1 MQTAIK
7 QQLNNIAQGLDENQG
22 VLRKLQQQLHEYGP
36 DFAERFTPLLHSIQA
51 QIKLLDVTPLKKIDD
66 LIDSENRASDALT
79 GHLAICF
86 KNNQLISNTLTQAKG
101 LITQAYN
108 QSLLN
113 PSRRS
118 SAIQQNRQEDAAA
131 ATPTPSIPPAAAT
144 TTNAPTMAS
153 APANANAPTPRPQ
166 PISVP
171 RPRGVR
177 SQPLTNQAPSL
188 TALNTTSPFNKNLPF
203 WRNLRIKKEVI
214 KELTTEEM
222 NQNNQ
227 TLLKEQESQ
236 TKLTDEK
243 DRQKITAEQNSE
255 THHHAPQMLDSFL
268 KDSILTCSIELTK
281 EFNGNAQVI
290 EDQLKTLR
298 ENLSEPTLASEAQQT
313 PQLGG

>member
-1 MQTAIK
+1 MQSATTQK
-7 QQLNNIAQGLDENQG
+7 LDDLTKHLNQNQG
-22 VLRKLQQQLHEYGP
+22 VLQQLQKNLADHGP
-36 DFAERFTPLLHSIQA
+36 DFAARFAPLLTSIQA
-51 QIKLLDVTPLKKIDD
+51 QIKLLDVEPLKKIGE
-66 LIDSENRASDALT
+66 LIGAE
-79 GHLAICF
+79 HLASHAFTEHLGICF
-86 KNNQLISNTLTQAKG
+86 KNNQLISNKLTQAKD

-113 PSRRS
+113 PSKRS
-118 SAIQQNRQEDAAA
+118 SAIQQNRQENAAA

-144 TTNAPTMAS
+144 TTNAPTMATTPTN
-153 APANANAPTPRPQ
+153 PATPRPQ

-177 SQPLTNQAPSL
+177 SQTLANQQPSL

-203 WRNLRIKKEVI
+203 WRNLRVKKEVI
-214 KELTTEEM
+214 KELTTDEM

-236 TKLTDEK
+236 TRLTDEK

-255 THHHAPQMLDSFL
+255 THHHAPKMLDSFL

-281 EFNGNAQVI
+281 EFNSNAQVI
-290 EDQLKTLR
+290 ENQLKKLR
-298 ENLSEPTLASEAQQT
+298 ENLSEPTLTSEAQQT